1 MEPRQERQAEH
12 SPSAVAVAEAVV
24 AEAVVVAA
32 MAAAVTA
39 ASAAEAEVMARCVG

>member
-1 MEPRQERQAEH
+1 MERRQERQEEH
-12 SPSAVAVAEAVV
+12 SPLLVTEAVAVGAV
-24 AEAVVVAA
+24 AAA